1 MIDKQN
7 LHTHTMYCDASDTPE
22 QMVEAAIAKGFD
34 SIGFSGH
41 SYMSYAS
48 WVPLD
53 RTLEYKAH
61 INRLKKQYDDR
72 IKIYLG
78 LEVDMYSGPETD
90 LTGFDYLIGGV
101 HELKQGDK
109 FLTTDGSASAVQKV
123 VEQHFGGNGLAF
135 AKAYYEALSQLPKYG
150 RFDIIAHFDLIT
162 KYLDTTPL
170 FDEGAKLY
178 RGYAIEAARALAGKI
193 PFFEVNTGAIAR
205 GYRTTPYP
213 APFIIEELRELDFGA
228 VITSDCHDC
237 NQLDMWFDE
246 AAELL
251 RSCGFKERFVLT
263 DNGFV
268 PVAL

>member
-1 MIDKQN
+1 MKQN
-7 LHTHTMYCDASDTPE
+7 LHTHTIYCDGINTPE
-22 QMVEAAIAKGFD
+22 ELVEAAIAKGFD

-53 RTLEYKAH
+53 RTAEYKAH
-61 INRLKKQYDDR
+61 INRLKRQYADR

-101 HELKQGDK
+101 HEIKHGET
-109 FLTTDGSASAVQKV
+109 FLTTDESADAVRQV
-123 VEQHFGGNGLAF
+123 VEQWFGGNGLSY
-135 AKAYYEALSQLPKYG
+135 AKAYYEALATMPEYG
-150 RFDIIAHFDLIT
+150 NFDIVAHFDLIT
-162 KYLDTTPL
+162 KYRNIAPL
-170 FDEGAKLY
+170 FDEDTKQY

-193 PFFEVNTGAIAR
+193 PYFEVNTGAIAR

-213 APFIIEELRELDFGA
+213 APFIIKELRELGFGA

-237 NQLDMWFDE
+237 TKLDVYFDE
-246 AAELL
+246 VARFL
-251 RSCGFKERFVLT
+251 SDCGFKERFVLT
-263 DNGFV
+263 EEGFV

>member
-1 MIDKQN
+1 MSIKQN
-7 LHTHTMYCDASDTPE
+7 LHTHTIYCDGINMPE
-22 QMVEAAIAKGFD
+22 EVVEAAIDKGFD

-48 WVPLD
+48 WVPQD
-53 RTLEYKAH
+53 RTVEYKEH
-61 INRLKKQYDDR
+61 INRLKQQYADR

-101 HELKQGDK
+101 HELKHGDV
-109 FLTTDGSASAVQKV
+109 FLATDGSASAIQKV
-123 VEQHFGGNGLAF
+123 VEQHFGGDGLAF
-135 AKAYYEALSQLPKYG
+135 AKAYYEALAELPKYG
-150 RFDIIAHFDLIT
+150 NFDIVAHFDLIT
-162 KYLDTTPL
+162 KYLDTIHI
-170 FDEGAKLY
+170 FDEASAKY
-178 RGYAIEAARALAGKI
+178 RGYAIEAARALTGKI

-205 GYRTTPYP
+205 GYRTAPYP
-213 APFIIEELRELDFGA
+213 APFIIRELRELGFGA

-237 NQLDMWFDE
+237 TKLDESFDK

-251 RSCGFKERFVLT
+251 RVCGFKERFVLT

>member
-1 MIDKQN
+1 MKQN

-22 QMVEAAIAKGFD
+22 QMVEAAIEKGFD

-53 RTLEYKAH
+53 RTEEYKAH
-61 INRLKKQYDDR
+61 INRLKKQYADR
-72 IKIYLG
+72 IRIYLG

-90 LTGFDYLIGGV
+90 LTGYDYLIGGV
-101 HELKQGDK
+101 HELKHGSV
-109 FLTTDGSASAVQKV
+109 FLTTDGSATAVQRV
-123 VEQHFGGNGLAF
+123 VEQHFNGNGLAF
-135 AKAYYEALSQLPKYG
+135 AKAYYEALAELPKYG
-150 RFDIIAHFDLIT
+150 NFDIIAHFDLIT
-162 KYLDTTPL
+162 KYLDTIHI
-170 FDEGAKLY
+170 FDEASAKY
-178 RGYAIEAARALAGKI
+178 RGYAMEAARALAGKI

-213 APFIIEELRELDFGA
+213 APFIIKELRELGFGA
-228 VITSDCHDC
+228 IITSDCHDRTK
-237 NQLDMWFDE
+237 LDVCFDE

-251 RSCGFKERFVLT
+251 RACGFKERFVLT
-263 DNGFV
+263 DDGFV

>member
-1 MIDKQN
+1 MIKKQN
-7 LHTHTMYCDASDTPE
+7 LHTHTIYCDGINTPE

-41 SYMSYAS
+41 SFMTYAD
-48 WVPLD
+48 WVPQD
-53 RTLEYKAH
+53 RTVEYKEH
-61 INRLKKQYDDR
+61 INRLKKQYEDR

-101 HELKQGDK
+101 HELKCR
-109 FLTTDGSASAVQKV
+109 DGFFSVDESATNAQKI
-123 VEQHFGGNGLAF
+123 VEQQFDGDGLAF
-135 AKAYYEALSQLPKYG
+135 AKAYYEALASLPEYG
-150 RFDIIAHFDLIT
+150 NFDIIAHFDLIT
-162 KYLDTTPL
+162 KYRDVVSL
-170 FDEGAKLY
+170 FDEESKEY
-178 RGYAIEAARALAGKI
+178 RNYAIEAARALAGKI
-193 PFFEVNTGAIAR
+193 PYFEVNTGAIAR

-213 APFIIEELRELDFGA
+213 ATFIIEELRKLGFGA

-237 NQLDMWFDE
+237 TKLDCYFDE
-246 AAELL
+246 AARLL

-263 DNGFV
+263 DEGFV

>member
-1 MIDKQN
+1 MIKKQN
-7 LHTHTMYCDASDTPE
+7 LHTHTIYCDGINTPE

-41 SYMSYAS
+41 SYMTYAS

-53 RTLEYKAH
+53 RTVEYKEH
-61 INRLKKQYDDR
+61 INRLKKEYADR

-101 HELKQGDK
+101 HEIKCGDT
-109 FLTTDGSASAVQKV
+109 FFSIDESAATTRQI
-123 VEQHFGGNGLAF
+123 VEQQFGGDGLAF
-135 AKAYYEALSQLPKYG
+135 AKAYYETLARLPEYG
-150 RFDIIAHFDLIT
+150 SFDIIAHFDLIT
-162 KYLDTTPL
+162 KFRDTVSL
-170 FDEGAKLY
+170 FDEGSEQY
-178 RGYAIEAARALAGKI
+178 RSYAMEAARALAGKI
-193 PFFEVNTGAIAR
+193 PYFEVNTGAIAR

-213 APFIIEELRELDFGA
+213 AEFMVRELGKLGFGA

-237 NQLDMWFDE
+237 TKLDMQFDQ
-246 AAELL
+246 AAQLL

-263 DNGFV
+263 DDGFV